1 MVEGIVLKSSSYGGE
16 VGMVGRRGR
25 GKEEGDDAYDA
36 CDAQGYIASG
46 GSSLGPWVLGFGC

>member
-1 MVEGIVLKSSSYGGE
+1 MHDGE